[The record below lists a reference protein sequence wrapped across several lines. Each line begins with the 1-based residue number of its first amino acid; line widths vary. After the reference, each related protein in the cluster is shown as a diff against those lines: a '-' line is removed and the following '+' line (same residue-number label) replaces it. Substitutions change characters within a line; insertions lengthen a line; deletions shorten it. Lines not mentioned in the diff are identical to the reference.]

1 MTMIATMMMIF
12 LFFCTTLIIAHA
24 IPCFFASSSIHLIP
38 AYRPRIEPKKK
49 LVQENLSLE
58 LDHGMFIVCAKNNTE
73 LHVVIPSRE
82 LWQSGDQRNLV
93 FIEKNVI
100 QRVFLGK

>member
-1 MTMIATMMMIF
+1 MIATMMMIF

-38 AYRPRIEPKKK
+38 AYRRPRIEPKKK